1 MKPLLLDR
9 GWFVDQVREHQARLR
24 AMIRSLGVRAEAVD
38 DIAQD
43 ALILAWEKLSEFE
56 PDGDFGAWV
65 RAIARRLVA
74 NERRKE
80 SRRRRIL
87 AGEVT
92 DMLLQLAADSEGP
105 LMRLERDESLC
116 TLRTCL
122 EGLPPDS
129 RELIR
134 LRYFEQLSPGSIAG
148 QLDRPSNAVRQGLL
162 RLRRALLACVE
173 RSTGAFSAGGGG
185 HDRPG

>member
-1 MKPLLLDR
+1 MRDR
-9 GWFVDQVREHQARLR
+9 DWFVAQVRQNQARLR
-24 AMIRSLGVRAEAVD
+24 ALIRSLGVRPEAVD

-43 ALILAWEKLSEFE
+43 ALVLAWEKVPEFD

-80 SRRRRIL
+80 TRRKRIL

-92 DMLLQLAADSEGP
+92 DLMLQLSAESEGP
-105 LMRLERDESLC
+105 LTRLERDDSLC
-116 TLRTCL
+116 ALRTCL
-122 EGLPPDS
+122 DGLPPDS

-134 LRYFEQLSPGSIAG
+134 LRYFEQRSPGSIAG
-148 QLDRPSNAVRQGLL
+148 QLDRSSNSVRQGLL
-162 RLRRALLACVE
+162 RLRRMLLACVE
-173 RSTGAFSAGGGG
+173 RSTGS
-185 HDRPG
+185 